1 MTALQ
6 RGRLIVFGSSNYTA
20 QSSDLTVQLV
30 DYLPLSQFDE
40 NLQLQINRYENARD
54 RIAIGSISIFPDPFL
69 NVTQI
74 TISCQYFI
82 RGGRYELEIVGND
95 INTTSVGAL
104 YTDIGS
110 NNGDNDN
117 RIERLRQ
124 PLDVRWPQ
132 PKMTTSSH
140 LISTY
145 PEHSV
150 KVKLDFEGVECQ
162 RIDPTLDGSPE
173 FFLELVYC
181 GHEAICDSS
190 NVSHSQILYTE
201 TLWGLVTGKIY
212 ELPCDRFG
220 LAGTYVFQLK
230 PKSPVPSYVSAMVV
244 IKADWS
250 EKFVF
255 NVHARSIFPCEPHSG
270 GIGVLFEYPQCIL
283 DQSDRVRLYAKLRA
297 DVASLSPPTSLHYIT
312 EQRVIKGQ
320 HSLHFDCEYFS
331 EKYVEYCFVYVSQ
344 AISGA
349 VADVRMDCVPTLP
362 VSGKYVLLLLVT
374 THHMI
379 C

>member
-1 MTALQ
+1 MSALH
-6 RGRLIVFGSSNYTA
+6 RSRLIVFGSSNYTA

-30 DYLPLSQFDE
+30 DYLPLSPFDD

-54 RIAIGSISIFPDPFL
+54 RIAIGSIDIFPDPFL

-74 TISCQYFI
+74 TLSCQYFI

-95 INTTSVGAL
+95 VNTSLAAADG
-104 YTDIGS
+104 
-110 NNGDNDN
+110 

-132 PKMTTSSH
+132 PKMTTTSH

-145 PEHSV
+145 PDHSV

-201 TLWGLVTGKIY
+201 TLWGLATGKIY

-230 PKSPVPSYVSAMVV
+230 PKSPVPSYVSTMVV

-250 EKFVF
+250 EQFVF

-362 VSGKYVLLLLVT
+362 VSGKYLLLLLSFYRT
-374 THHMI
+374 NSRPHHLI
-379 C
+379 KNKI